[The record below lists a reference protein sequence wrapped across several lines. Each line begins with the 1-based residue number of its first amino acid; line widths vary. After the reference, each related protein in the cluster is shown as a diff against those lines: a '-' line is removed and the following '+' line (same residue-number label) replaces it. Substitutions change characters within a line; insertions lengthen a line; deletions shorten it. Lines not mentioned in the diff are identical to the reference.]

1 MDVQFNENK
10 LIELFCDIDDLY
22 QNFLDYQ
29 KSKGLGSSRRPT
41 RTLQLTGP
49 EIASILVAYHYS
61 GYKCFEYYYKQLI
74 LGHYADCFPEAPS
87 YECFLS
93 YIPKAIDLMV
103 LWLLLTIS
111 RSRRT
116 GLYFADSKTLQV
128 CHLRREKSHKVFK
141 DFARKGKSSM
151 GWFYGFKLHLVINNL
166 GEIMSLSI
174 TPGNVADNN
183 QELLKKLLFDL
194 EGICVADKGYI
205 TKLFDYFYENGLHL
219 LTKPRKNMKK
229 LPIKN
234 QHNLLLDKRGVIE
247 STFDILTSV
256 CDIEHTRHR
265 KPINAFTHLIAG
277 LIAYQFLDQKPRV
290 FFPSINE
297 QLKKAA

>member
-1 MDVQFNENK
+1 MNVQFSENK
-10 LIELFCDIDDLY
+10 LIELFCDIDDLHKA
-22 QNFLDYQ
+22 FIEYQ
-29 KSKGLGSSRRPT
+29 KSKGLGPSRKPT
-41 RTLQLTGP
+41 RTLQLSGS
-49 EIASILVAYHYS
+49 EIATILVAYHYS
-61 GYKCFEYYYKQLI
+61 GYKCFEYYYRQLI
-74 LGHYADCFPEAPS
+74 LGSYAHCFPEAPS

-93 YIPKAIDLMV
+93 YISKAIDLMV

-116 GLYFADSKTLQV
+116 GLYFGDSKTLKV

-141 DFARKGKSSM
+141 DLAKKGKGSM
-151 GWFYGFKLHLVINNL
+151 GWFYGFKLHLIINNL

-183 QELLKKLLFDL
+183 QELLKKLLSDL
-194 EGICVADKGYI
+194 KGICVADKGYI
-205 TKLFDYFYENGLHL
+205 TQLFDYFYENGLHL

-234 QHNLLLDKRGVIE
+234 QDNLLLDKRGVIE
-247 STFDILTSV
+247 STFDILTSI

-277 LIAYQFLDQKPRV
+277 LIAYQFLDKKPTV
-290 FFPSINE
+290 FFPSIDQ
-297 QLKKAA
+297 QLKNAA